1 MILCFSDKK
10 VSSFANCPNLSNVVW
25 NWSHLFLA
33 DWFLYFYWRGN
44 TRDKEIRLTETHE
57 DVGHGHVDDVHVGGG
72 LHVLPRQHHHHH
84 QQVAEDT
91 DLQTENNFLLPTSEI
106 SSCSPWIWGRSPDW
120 TAPGWGKWRLELG
133 TPPDRHIWN
142 YSLDIVNKFRTIISH
157 SEIQFQ
163 SYDMW

>member
-33 DWFLYFYWRGN
+33 DWFLYFYWTGN

-57 DVGHGHVDDVHVGGG
+57 DVRHGHVDDVHVGGG

-91 DLQTENNFLLPTSEI
+91 DLQTENNFLL
-106 SSCSPWIWGRSPDW
+106 
-120 TAPGWGKWRLELG
+120 
-133 TPPDRHIWN
+133 
-142 YSLDIVNKFRTIISH
+142 
-157 SEIQFQ
+157 QFQ
-163 SYDMW
+163 VEVAHHENEGIAQTEQRLDGGSED